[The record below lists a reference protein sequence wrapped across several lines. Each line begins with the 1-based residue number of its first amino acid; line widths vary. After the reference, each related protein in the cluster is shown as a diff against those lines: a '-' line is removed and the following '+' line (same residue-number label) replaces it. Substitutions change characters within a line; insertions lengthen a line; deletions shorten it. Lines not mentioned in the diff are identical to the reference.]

1 MYDNKLICG
10 ICGGAVSADENG
22 VSGVCGHC
30 GNKMM
35 YPGSDIK
42 KINRITYLRNSPRF
56 DEAEKLAKELTEDF
70 PDDCEAHWNLLLCEY
85 GIQYVREGSNLY
97 AVCRKDISE
106 LPAFKES
113 ENYKAAVEKASE
125 ELRPGYV
132 ELGDAIEDSVSIT
145 RNVLKQEKSYD
156 VFILS
161 RDNATAEED
170 IEGDKIYLRFT
181 SNLDFSTF
189 YAPEMMKETDA
200 VEKAA
205 QTVFALKNSKIFL
218 PSFRTKDDLHDG
230 FLEYAV
236 NMFCAEAKKDKEKL
250 VFPIFDAS
258 AMLFQQLPEKL
269 VWYDDIFNCAD
280 DEFMR
285 EISDKVESILKPEVN
300 AIEPETL
307 VTATAANK
315 ENLVKR
321 AYMFLEDGEFETAD
335 SYFDKILDIDIEDS
349 RAYIGKLLAECKLRN
364 EDEIPNLPQ
373 TVTDDKNFK
382 KALRFATPEQKA
394 RYEALNGAIVERIE
408 TEKREIAEQRA
419 KLQAEREEK
428 EAIERERRARQ
439 NKEERKLE
447 YQRRRDPMRKTLLE
461 VQAEL
466 NKTFLTPKRRT
477 ELKEQEET
485 LKRNLKNLDDI
496 FYDIFD

>member
-10 ICGGAVSADENG
+10 ICGGAVNADENG
-22 VSGVCGHC
+22 VSGVCSHC

-42 KINRITYLRNSPRF
+42 KINRITYLRNTFKF
-56 DEAEKLAKELTEDF
+56 DEAEKLAKELAAAN

-85 GIQYVREGSNLY
+85 GIQYVREGANLY
-97 AVCRKDISE
+97 AVCRKDISD

-113 ENYKAAVEKASE
+113 VNYKAATEKASE
-125 ELRPGYV
+125 ELRPGYE

-145 RNVLKQEKSYD
+145 RNVLKQEKGYD

-161 RDNATAEED
+161 PDNATVDTD
-170 IEGDKIYLRFT
+170 IDGDKIFLRFT
-181 SNLDFSTF
+181 SNLGFSTF
-189 YAPEMMKETDA
+189 YAPEMMKDIDA

-205 QTVFALKNSKIFL
+205 QTVFALKNSRILL
-218 PSFRTKDDLHDG
+218 PSFRTKDDCRDG

-236 NMFCAEAKKDKEKL
+236 NMFCEAARKDEEKL
-250 VFPIFDAS
+250 VFPIFNAS
-258 AMLFQQLPEKL
+258 VLQFQQLPEKL
-269 VWYDDIFNCAD
+269 VWCDEIFNCAE

-364 EDEIPNLPQ
+364 EEEIRNLPQ

-382 KALRFATPEQKA
+382 KAIRFATPEQKA
-394 RYEALNGAIVERIE
+394 HYEALNGAIVARIE
-408 TEKREIAEQRA
+408 EEKREIAEQHA
-419 KLQAEREEK
+419 KLKAEREEK

-466 NKTFLTPKRRT
+466 GKTFLSPKRKT

-496 FYDIFD
+496 FFDIFD